1 MGQAQGQ
8 RRQSDVP
15 HPGPKHDRCV
25 CSGEAGIKVVEARF
39 IIVCERSSDHQMS
52 EAIGRRK
59 HGGVCFGIGDYS
71 SSLDP
76 RCFSLGLNGLNG

>member
-1 MGQAQGQ
+1 
-8 RRQSDVP
+8 
-15 HPGPKHDRCV
+15 
-25 CSGEAGIKVVEARF
+25 VVEARF

-76 RCFSLGLNGLNG
+76 RCFSLGLNGQWVIIIDSLTTVLDNVSLVQGAASTVTLVSFS

>member
-1 MGQAQGQ
+1 
-8 RRQSDVP
+8 
-15 HPGPKHDRCV
+15 
-25 CSGEAGIKVVEARF
+25 VVEARF